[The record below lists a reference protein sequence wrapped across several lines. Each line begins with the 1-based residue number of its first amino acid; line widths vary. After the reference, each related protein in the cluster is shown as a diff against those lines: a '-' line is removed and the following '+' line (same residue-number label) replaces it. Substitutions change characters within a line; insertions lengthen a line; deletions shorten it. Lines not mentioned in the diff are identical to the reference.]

1 MKHIVHLLWLAAS
14 FNSVAATGLE
24 LEQQVTALLQQKA
37 FADAKAILTPKVNK
51 NTKDA
56 FLLATL
62 GRSELALGEVEQAE
76 KLLAR
81 AVKAKADNAQ
91 YQFWY
96 GRASCD
102 AAQQASMLSALG
114 LAKRCAKAFEQAH
127 QLAPDNAEYLQAL
140 AKYYAQAPGVAGGD
154 KAKAMALSKTLQQ
167 LDPIKGQ
174 LLELELLL
182 QQDQTAA
189 AEALLAQTP
198 ELQSRPEPYFLQGL
212 ILAQSRDYQGAM
224 QQFAQASSQEAA
236 DIDAERSR
244 LMALYQLGRATVLAK
259 AGHEQGIS
267 ALQRF
272 LADENTPAEFTDW
285 AQFRLAQLYLATEQ
299 RPAAEA
305 LLKPLQ
311 ASTKDSNLKTEI
323 KKIL

>member
-1 MKHIVHLLWLAAS
+1 MKPIFTLLLLGVS
-14 FNSVAATGLE
+14 FNTMANTE
-24 LEQQVTALLQQKA
+24 LEQQVAELLQQKA
-37 FADAKAILTPKVNK
+37 YADAKAILAPKVNSK
-51 NTKDA
+51 TKDA
-56 FLLATL
+56 FLLASL
-62 GRSELALGEVEQAE
+62 GRSELALGDVEQAE
-76 KLLAR
+76 RLLAR
-81 AVKAKADNAQ
+81 SVKAKADNAE

-127 QLAPDNAEYLQAL
+127 QLAPENAEYLQAL
-140 AKYYAQAPGVAGGD
+140 AKYYAQAPGIAGGD
-154 KAKAMALSKTLQQ
+154 KTKAMALTKTLQQ
-167 LDPIKGQ
+167 LAPVKGQ

-182 QQDQTAA
+182 QQDQTEAA
-189 AEALLAQTP
+189 AALLAQAP
-198 ELQSRPEPYFLQGL
+198 ALQSRPEPYFLQGVKR
-212 ILAQSRDYQGAM
+212 AQSRDYQGAV
-224 QQFAQASSQEAA
+224 QQFALASEQVAA

-259 AGHEQGIS
+259 AEHQQGIN

-272 LADENTPAEFTDW
+272 LADDNTPAEFTDW

-311 ASTKDSNLKTEI
+311 ESTNDNNLKTEI

>member
-1 MKHIVHLLWLAAS
+1 MKPIFTLLLLGLS
-14 FNSVAATGLE
+14 FNSFANTE
-24 LEQQVTALLQQKA
+24 LEQQITALLQQKA
-37 FADAKAILTPKVNK
+37 FAEAKTLLVPKINNK
-51 NTKDA
+51 TKDA
-56 FLLATL
+56 FLLAAL
-62 GRSELALGEVEQAE
+62 GRSELALGEVTEAE

-81 AVKAKADNAQ
+81 AVKAKADNPE

-140 AKYYAQAPGVAGGD
+140 AKYYAQAPGMAGGD
-154 KAKAMALSKTLQQ
+154 KAKAMTLSKTLQQ
-167 LDPIKGQ
+167 LAPVKGQ

-182 QQDQTAA
+182 QQDQTEA
-189 AEALLAQTP
+189 AEALLAQVPT
-198 ELQSRPEPYFLQGL
+198 LLSRPEPYFLQGVKR
-212 ILAQSRDYQGAM
+212 AQNRDYQGAM
-224 QQFAQASSQEAA
+224 QQFALASEQDAV
-236 DIDAERSR
+236 DIDAKRSR
-244 LMALYQLGRATVLAK
+244 LLALYQLGRATVLAK
-259 AGHEQGIS
+259 TEYQQGIN
-267 ALQRF
+267 ALQHF
-272 LADENTPAEFTDW
+272 LADEDTLPEFADW

-311 ASTKDSNLKTEI
+311 ASTKDNNLKTEI

>member
-1 MKHIVHLLWLAAS
+1 MKHIFTLLLVSVSFSSIAS
-14 FNSVAATGLE
+14 SE

-37 FADAKAILTPKVNK
+37 FADARTILLPKVNK

-56 FLLATL
+56 FLLASL

-81 AVKAKADNAQ
+81 AVKAKADHAE

-127 QLAPDNAEYLQAL
+127 QLAPDNAVYLQAL

-154 KAKAMALSKTLQQ
+154 KTKAMALTKALQQ
-167 LDPIKGQ
+167 LAPLKGQ

-182 QQDQTAA
+182 QQDQTEAA
-189 AEALLAQTP
+189 TALLTQVP
-198 ELQSRPEPYFLQGL
+198 ELQSRPEPYFLQGVK
-212 ILAQSRDYQGAM
+212 LAQSRDYQGAM
-224 QQFAQASSQEAA
+224 QQFTLASEQDAA
-236 DIDAERSR
+236 DNDAERSR
-244 LMALYQLGRATVLAK
+244 LMALYQLGRAAVLAK
-259 AGHEQGIS
+259 TDYQQGIS

-311 ASTKDSNLKTEI
+311 DSTKDNNLKTEI
-323 KKIL
+323 KKVL

>member
-1 MKHIVHLLWLAAS
+1 MKHILTLLLISAS
-14 FNSVAATGLE
+14 FNSFANAE
-24 LEQQVTALLQQKA
+24 LEQQVSALFQQKA
-37 FADAKAILTPKVNK
+37 FAEVKTLLTPQVNK
-51 NTKDA
+51 KTKDA
-56 FLLATL
+56 FLLAAL
-62 GRSELALGEVEQAE
+62 GRSELALGDAEQAE

-81 AVKAKADNAQ
+81 AVKVQEHNAE

-102 AAQQASMLSALG
+102 AAQQANMLSALG
-114 LAKRCAKAFEQAH
+114 LAKRCAKAFAQAH
-127 QLAPDNAEYLQAL
+127 ELAPENAEYLQAL

-154 KAKAMALSKTLQQ
+154 KTKALELSKMLQQ
-167 LDPIKGQ
+167 LSPVKGQ

-182 QQDQTAA
+182 QQDQTEAA
-189 AEALLAQTP
+189 AALLAEHP
-198 ELQSRPEPYFLQGL
+198 ALQARPEPYFLQGVKF
-212 ILAQSRDYQGAM
+212 AQGRNYPSAM
-224 QQFAQASSQEAA
+224 QQFAKASEQEATDLEA
-236 DIDAERSR
+236 KRSR
-244 LMALYQLGRATVLAK
+244 LLALYQLGRATVLAK
-259 AGHEQGIS
+259 TEHEQGIS

-272 LADENTPAEFTDW
+272 LADEDTLPEFTDW

-311 ASTKDSNLKTEI
+311 DSTKDNNLKTEI

>member
-1 MKHIVHLLWLAAS
+1 MQCIIALLLLGAS
-14 FNSVAATGLE
+14 YNGYANTALQ
-24 LEQQVTALLQQKA
+24 QQVADHFQQKA
-37 FADAKAILTPKVNK
+37 FAEAKTLLAPQVNNK
-51 NTKDA
+51 TKDA
-56 FLLATL
+56 FLLAAL

-81 AVKAKADNAQ
+81 AVKITADNAE

-114 LAKRCAKAFEQAH
+114 LAKRCAKAFEAAH
-127 QLAPDNAEYLQAL
+127 QLAPENAEYLQAL

-167 LDPIKGQ
+167 LAPVKGQ

-182 QQDQTAA
+182 QQDQTEAVA
-189 AEALLAQTP
+189 ALLAQSP
-198 ELQSRPEPYFLQGL
+198 ELQSRPEPYFLQGVK
-212 ILAQSRDYQGAM
+212 LAQSRDYTAAM
-224 QQFAQASSQEAA
+224 SQFAQASEQEAA

-244 LMALYQLGRATVLAK
+244 LLALYQLGRATVLAK
-259 AGHEQGIS
+259 TEHQQGIS

-272 LADENTPAEFTDW
+272 LAAEDTLPEFTDW
-285 AQFRLAQLYLATEQ
+285 AQFRLAQLYIATEQ

-311 ASTKDSNLKTEI
+311 ESTKDSNLKTEI

>member
-1 MKHIVHLLWLAAS
+1 MKHLITLFLLTVSYNTLA
-14 FNSVAATGLE
+14 NTE
-24 LEQQVTALLQQKA
+24 LEQQVTQLFQQKA
-37 FADAKAILTPKVNK
+37 FADAKALLASKVNSK
-51 NTKDA
+51 TKDA
-56 FLLATL
+56 FLLASL
-62 GRSELALGEVEQAE
+62 GRSELALGEAAPAE

-81 AVKAKADNAQ
+81 AVKAEADNAE

-114 LAKRCAKAFEQAH
+114 LAKRCAKAFEKAH
-127 QLAPDNAEYLQAL
+127 QLAPENAEYLHAL

-167 LDPIKGQ
+167 LAPVKGQ

-182 QQDQTAA
+182 QQDQTEAVA
-189 AEALLAQTP
+189 ALLAQST
-198 ELQSRPEPYFLQGL
+198 ELQSRPEPYFLQGVK
-212 ILAQSRDYQGAM
+212 LAQSRDYTAAM
-224 QQFAQASSQEAA
+224 SQFAQASEQEAA
-236 DIDAERSR
+236 DIEAERSR
-244 LMALYQLGRATVLAK
+244 LLALYQLGRATVLAK
-259 AGHEQGIS
+259 TEHQQGIS

-272 LADENTPAEFTDW
+272 LAAEDTLPEFTDW

-299 RPAAEA
+299 RSAAEA

-311 ASTKDSNLKTEI
+311 ESTKDSNLKTEI

>member
-1 MKHIVHLLWLAAS
+1 MKHIFTLLLVSVSFSSIAS
-14 FNSVAATGLE
+14 SE

-37 FADAKAILTPKVNK
+37 FADARTILLPKVNK

-56 FLLATL
+56 FLLASL

-81 AVKAKADNAQ
+81 AVKAKTDHAE

-154 KAKAMALSKTLQQ
+154 KTKAMALTKALQQ
-167 LDPIKGQ
+167 LAPLKGQ

-182 QQDQTAA
+182 QQDQTEAA
-189 AEALLAQTP
+189 TALLTQVP
-198 ELQSRPEPYFLQGL
+198 ELQSRPEPYFLQGVK
-212 ILAQSRDYQGAM
+212 LAQSRDYQGAM
-224 QQFAQASSQEAA
+224 QQFTLASEQDAA
-236 DIDAERSR
+236 DNDAERSR
-244 LMALYQLGRATVLAK
+244 LMALYQLGRAAVLAK
-259 AGHEQGIS
+259 TDYQQGIS

-311 ASTKDSNLKTEI
+311 DSTKDNNLKTEI
-323 KKIL
+323 KKVL